1 MQSEGTD
8 PSRLPNGESAR
19 NPCKLHIPTAMSE
32 PLTGAITTAVQ
43 DSITNV
49 GYPLKCGAIGIPE
62 SFNTTMCFFVARI
75 YRTVCNDASIMLET
89 VLWRLQALRLFY
101 NLDHCGRSPT
111 TPECAAEGLGIY
123 IGLESNLLRIYLFDV
138 EDELLR
144 QIEYSTSEMETPLNA
159 SLIESHLTRFLQTL
173 RPYTTLRKKGV
184 SPTDQILQKL
194 DLKHII
200 LDIDLPT
207 DQLDPSILPTIQ
219 SIFRNLP
226 IPILQPNSSHTAAY
240 SAALGTARYGRRTL

>member
-1 MQSEGTD
+1 
-8 PSRLPNGESAR
+8 
-19 NPCKLHIPTAMSE
+19 
-32 PLTGAITTAVQ
+32 
-43 DSITNV
+43 
-49 GYPLKCGAIGIPE
+49 
-62 SFNTTMCFFVARI
+62 
-75 YRTVCNDASIMLET
+75 
-89 VLWRLQALRLFY
+89 
-101 NLDHCGRSPT
+101 
-111 TPECAAEGLGIY
+111 
-123 IGLESNLLRIYLFDV
+123 
-138 EDELLR
+138 
-144 QIEYSTSEMETPLNA
+144 METPLNA

-207 DQLDPSILPTIQ
+207 NQLDPSVLPTIQ
-219 SIFRNLP
+219 SIFKNLP